1 MADRPSRNPH
11 ARHSSNEGIKMN
23 RSSLAIAAT
32 ALLLALTACS
42 KPAASSYGDD
52 RARIE
57 DLQARYLF
65 AFDWNDADGYAN
77 TFAEDGVLNFGWGE
91 LKGRQAIKEFIS
103 SGEED
108 RAQSRAS
115 TPAGERPRVGRHII
129 SNIVVKIDGDKA
141 SGRAYWTHMTTGPTG
156 YGTVDFFGHY
166 EDEMV
171 KVNGEWLFAS
181 RHVYNEAIPEWAA
194 GKNNPVV
201 SPSPP
206 PKERPRSNGSTPP
219 AGNTSSR

>member
-1 MADRPSRNPH
+1 
-11 ARHSSNEGIKMN
+11 MN
-23 RSSLAIAAT
+23 RSSLAIAA
-32 ALLLALTACS
+32 AVVVLASTACTQ
-42 KPAASSYGDD
+42 PTGSSYGDD
-52 RARIE
+52 RAKIE

-91 LKGRQAIKEFIS
+91 IKGREAIRKFIAD
-103 SGEED
+103 GEQD
-108 RAQSRAS
+108 RVQRRAN

-129 SNIVVKIDGDKA
+129 SNIVVKVDGDKA
-141 SGRAYWTHMTTGPTG
+141 TGRAYWTHMTSGPTG

-171 KVNGEWLFAS
+171 KVNGDWLFAS
-181 RHVYNEAIPEWAA
+181 RHIYNEAIAEWAA
-194 GKNNPVV
+194 QPSNPVI

-206 PKERPRSNGSTPP
+206 PQERPRSNASAPSTGSTP
-219 AGNTSSR
+219 AQ